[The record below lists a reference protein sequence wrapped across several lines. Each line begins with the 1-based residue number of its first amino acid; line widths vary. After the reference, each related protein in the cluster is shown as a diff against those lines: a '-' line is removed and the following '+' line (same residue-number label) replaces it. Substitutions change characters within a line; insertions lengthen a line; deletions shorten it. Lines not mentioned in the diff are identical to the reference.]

1 MYKELKE
8 PCKSAI
14 ANNICLGCTGLGE
27 NDWKEPKECKYI
39 VSGKKQC
46 EAIIEQLRIEGR
58 K

>member
-14 ANNICLGCTGLGE
+14 ANNICLGCTGMGE

-39 VSGKKQC
+39 D
-46 EAIIEQLRIEGR
+46 RR
-58 K
+58 